1 MRKTLVGVA
10 LCAAAVLGTGSAAFA
25 GEVTGS
31 GKGGPVKDPTAEGFG
46 QPGWVTKGHASECAF
61 SGLNDDRATQD
72 AQVQNFG
79 HRHEDPF
86 FLEFTD
92 ESHGAS
98 QVTVFIDVGPPGGV
112 EVTIGCNKHA
122 GADAP
127 A

>member
-1 MRKTLVGVA
+1 MVKKIA
-10 LCAAAVLGTGSAAFA
+10 AASFCAAVFVGAMTGTAFA

-31 GKGGPVKDPTAEGFG
+31 GKGGPNNDGHPAATL
-46 QPGWVTKGHASECAF
+46 KGHASECAF

-86 FLEFTD
+86 FLEFID

-98 QVTVFIDVGPPGGV
+98 EVTVVIDLPPPPDGPGPIP
-112 EVTIGCNKHA
+112 VTIGCNKHA
-122 GADAP
+122 GT
-127 A
+127 

>member
-1 MRKTLVGVA
+1 MRKKLLMVA
-10 LCAAAVLGTGSAAFA
+10 LGAAAVVGMSSPAFA

-31 GKGGPVKDPTAEGFG
+31 GKGGPNKDGHPAAT
-46 QPGWVTKGHASECAF
+46 QKGHASECAF

-86 FLEFTD
+86 FLEFID
-92 ESHGAS
+92 ESRGAS
-98 QVTVFIDVGPPGGV
+98 EVTVVLDIGGGL

-122 GADAP
+122 GA
-127 A
+127 